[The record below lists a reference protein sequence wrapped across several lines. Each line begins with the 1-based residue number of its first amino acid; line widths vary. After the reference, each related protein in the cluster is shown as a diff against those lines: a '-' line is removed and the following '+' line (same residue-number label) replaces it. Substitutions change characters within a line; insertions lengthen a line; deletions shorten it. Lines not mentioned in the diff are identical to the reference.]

1 MKKLL
6 IPLMLVLAT
15 NANAQTNVYVSVS
28 APPSGTGTSWAT
40 AYNDLATAL
49 TNANNGIGAYNIYVA
64 SGTYKPSYIPT
75 SGGARDATFQIYRNN
90 IKLLGGYNATTG
102 NRDISNNITILS
114 GDIGT
119 TSYAGDNCYHV
130 VTLANIATSTTDS
143 VLVEGFTIQNGN
155 ANASSSI
162 LLIQN
167 SVASYRVSGGGI
179 YMNKVFDNVMV
190 RHCNFTSN
198 TGNYGGALAVDGL
211 ASPAIISTPSI
222 YNCNFYANNA
232 FRVPGQAITAGGA
245 FFTNRATSKIVNCI
259 FNSNTAVGNGANP
272 GKGGAMHVT
281 GNAGVNKVINCLFVN
296 NTSGQDGGA
305 FWSENTD
312 AELINCT
319 FYGNDAS
326 WSGDGLTFST
336 PSKGTITNC
345 LIYNHSD
352 GGYSGGT
359 YTTTFLPYGSN
370 PLFVNT
376 SDLDGPDNVFG
387 TLDDGLRLQNASPA
401 KNMGT
406 NSAVTILNDLSGYPR
421 ILQTTVDAGAFESG
435 IYVWD
440 GSASTAWN
448 TAANWTENVVPSSTS
463 LAIIPA
469 AGVTNEPT
477 ISTSGVSLAYLEIQA
492 GRTMTLSGNSLGLT
506 NNLINNGTIIGAALT
521 DAVEMNGSTTQ
532 IISGS
537 GDIDNLTIANS
548 STIATGTTNH
558 LRVYGLLKV
567 NASKSLTTSDN
578 LTLRSTA
585 TRTAMYHNSN
595 TGTVSGNVIVERFI
609 GVPAAKR
616 AWRLLAPPRYNI
628 SIANNWQND
637 FDGNNLVTTPGVGT
651 NITNPTNTNGSDFQS
666 VDFSLKQFDFT
677 TQMLT
682 GVTNINTEIVG
693 IGTPAFLFV
702 RGDRT
707 VGASGSS
714 TTTLK
719 TLHPLFNNDVSIS
732 LSPLNANYFISFGNP
747 HASPVDFDLTTRS
760 GLLKRFYTWDPNLGS
775 LGGYVTVDDVD
786 GDGTYTISPSSGT
799 AQTQIIQS
807 GQAYFLQKDNTTGGL
822 SIIFPIT
829 SKTTGVINNVFKSTS
844 MNETINATLYEVT
857 PTATIAIDGVTL
869 LRNSA
874 FADSLD
880 ELDAPKMENVTEG
893 FGIVSNQKTLS
904 IERRGLLTNINDT
917 VKFHFIKTKLKNYR
931 LTLDVSNFASSQ
943 NVYLVDAYTQTTTPL
958 NLTGN
963 TDYDFS
969 ITTANGS
976 WDANR
981 FYLVYSLGNPLTVEN
996 PIVKE
1001 SSFTIF
1007 PNPVENY
1014 KLQVNFTNFDNGL
1027 YNVDVINLMGQT
1039 VYQSTVK
1046 ISQATTNHKFDL
1058 PHTLSS
1064 GLYNIRISK
1073 GNNSYEQPF
1082 LIK

>member
-1 MKKLL
+1 
-6 IPLMLVLAT
+6 MLVLAT
-15 NANAQTNVYVSVS
+15 NAKAQTNVYVNVS

-49 TNANNGIGAYNIYVA
+49 TNANNGTGAYNIYVA

-102 NRDISNNITILS
+102 NRNISNNITILS

-119 TSYAGDNCYHV
+119 ATVVSDNCYHV
-130 VTLANIATSTTDS
+130 MTLANIATSTTDS

-155 ANASSSI
+155 ANGYNMIA
-162 LLIQN
+162 LLQN
-167 SVASYRVSGGGI
+167 SADTYRGNGSGI
-179 YMNKVFDNVMV
+179 YMNQVFDNVMV
-190 RHCNFTSN
+190 RYCNFTSN
-198 TGNYGGALAVDGL
+198 TGNLGGAIAVDGF
-211 ASPAIISTPSI
+211 ATPAIISSPSF
-222 YNCNFYANNA
+222 YNCNFTSNTGFY
-232 FRVPGQAITAGGA
+232 GGV
-245 FFTNRATSKIVNCI
+245 FFTNRSSCKIVNCI
-259 FNSNTAVGNGANP
+259 FNSNTAVGTGANP
-272 GKGGAMHVT
+272 GRGGAMYVV
-281 GNAGVNKVINCLFVN
+281 GPVGVNKVINCLFVN
-296 NTSGQDGGA
+296 NTSAQDGGA
-305 FWSENTD
+305 FWSDNAD

-326 WSGDGLTFST
+326 WSGDGLTFSN
-336 PSKGTITNC
+336 PSRGTITNC

-359 YTTTFLPYGSN
+359 YVTTFLPYGPN

-387 TLDDGLRLQNASPA
+387 TLDDGLRLQDASPA

-421 ILQTTVDAGAFESG
+421 ILQTTVDAGAYESG

-463 LAIIPA
+463 LALIPST
-469 AGVTNEPT
+469 GVTNEPT

-492 GRTMTLSGNSLGLT
+492 GRTLTLSGNSIGLT
-506 NNLINNGTIIGAALT
+506 NNLINNGAIIGTALT
-521 DAVEMNGSTTQ
+521 NALEMNGSTTQ
-532 IISGS
+532 GISGS

-548 STIATGTTNH
+548 STIANGTTNSV
-558 LRVYGLLKV
+558 RIYGVLKV
-567 NASKSLTTSDN
+567 NASKSLTTNGN

-585 TRTAMYHNSN
+585 TRTAMYHNAN
-595 TGTVSGNVIVERFI
+595 TGTISGNVIVERFI

-616 AWRLLAPPRYNI
+616 AWRLLSPPRNSI

-666 VDFSLKQFDFT
+666 VDFSLKKFDYA
-677 TQMLT
+677 TQLLT

-707 VGASGSS
+707 VGTSGSS

-719 TLHPLFNNDVSIS
+719 TVHSLYNSGIS
-732 LSPLNANYFISFGNP
+732 LSLSLLNANHFILLGNP
-747 HASPVDFDLTTRS
+747 HASPVDFDLTSRV
-760 GLLKRFYTWDPNLGS
+760 GILKRFYTWDPNLGT

-807 GQAYFLQKDNTTGGL
+807 GQAYFLQKDNVTGNL
-822 SIIFPIT
+822 SINFPLT

-844 MNETINATLYEVT
+844 MNETINAVLYEVT
-857 PTATIAIDGVTL
+857 PTATNAIDGVTL
-869 LRNSA
+869 LRNAA
-874 FADSLD
+874 FTDSLD
-880 ELDAPKMENVTEG
+880 EMDAPKMENITEG
-893 FGIVSNQKTLS
+893 FGIVSNQKALS

-917 VKFHFIKTKLKNYR
+917 VKFQFIKTKLKNYR
-931 LTLDVSNFASSQ
+931 LTLDVSNFTSSQ
-943 NVYLVDAYTQTTTPL
+943 NVYLIDAYTQTTTSLSL
-958 NLTGN
+958 NGN
-963 TDYDFS
+963 TDYDF
-969 ITTANGS
+969 TVTAANGS

-981 FYLVYSLGNPLTVEN
+981 FYLVYSLSNPLNIEN
-996 PIVKE
+996 PIDKE

-1007 PNPVENY
+1007 PNPVENHQ
-1014 KLQVNFTNFDNGL
+1014 LQVNFTNLEKGL

-1039 VYQSTVK
+1039 VYQSSVK
-1046 ISQATTNHKFDL
+1046 VYEAITNHKFDL
-1058 PHTLSS
+1058 PTTLSS

-1073 GNNSYEQPF
+1073 GANSFEQQF
-1082 LIK
+1082 VIK